1 VPQTQIR
8 QPQEQAK
15 GGQISQAIP
24 MNGQGPQLQG
34 DGINFGVN
42 QHRRIVPAQAVGLAR
57 AVTVFTTF
65 ISIVKFEIKSLNP
78 LNIRNQT
85 IQRDTMTQDTMTE
98 SDAINRRSRNITEG
112 VARAPNRSMY
122 YAMGY
127 EAEDFKKPMVGVANG
142 HSTITPCN
150 SGLQKLADAAINAI
164 EEAGGNAQ
172 VFGTPTISD
181 GMAMGTE
188 GMKYSLVSREVISD
202 CIETCVQGQWMDGV
216 LVIGG
221 CDKNMPGGLMGMLR
235 ANVPSIYVYGG
246 TILPGHYK
254 GQDLNIVSVFE
265 AVGEHAAGR
274 MSDEDL
280 LQIERRAVPGPGS
293 CGGMYTANTMSS
305 ALEALG
311 MSLPYSSTMA
321 NVHDEK
327 TDSAKASAK
336 VLIEAIKKN
345 LKPRDIVTKEAIEN
359 AVAVIM
365 ATGGSTNAVL
375 HFLAIAHTAGVEWT
389 IDDFERIRQKTPV
402 LCDLKPSGKYLA
414 VDLHKAG
421 GIPQVMKTLLAAGLL
436 NGDCITISG
445 QTITEV
451 LQDVPAVPRAD
462 QDVIRPISNPLYTH
476 GHLAVLKGN
485 LSPEGCVAKITGL
498 KNPVMTGPARVFDD
512 EQTAMTA
519 ILGGKIKAGDV
530 MVLRY
535 LGPKGGPGMPEMLAP
550 TGALVGAGLGESV
563 GLITDGRFS
572 GGTWGMVV
580 GHVAPEA
587 AAGGN
592 IAFIKENDS
601 ITIDAKQLLLQL
613 NISDEELAAR
623 KVGWKA
629 PLPRYTRGVQAKFA
643 FNASSASKGAVLDD
657 Y

>member
-1 VPQTQIR
+1 
-8 QPQEQAK
+8 
-15 GGQISQAIP
+15 
-24 MNGQGPQLQG
+24 
-34 DGINFGVN
+34 
-42 QHRRIVPAQAVGLAR
+42 
-57 AVTVFTTF
+57 
-65 ISIVKFEIKSLNP
+65 
-78 LNIRNQT
+78 
-85 IQRDTMTQDTMTE
+85 MTQDQMPE
-98 SDAINRRSRNITEG
+98 GDAINRRSRNITEG
-112 VARAPNRSMY
+112 TARAPNRSMY

-150 SGLQKLADAAINAI
+150 SGLQKLADAAIDAI

-254 GQDLNIVSVFE
+254 GKDLNIVSVFE
-265 AVGEHAAGR
+265 AVGEHSAGR

-305 ALEALG
+305 AFEALG
-311 MSLPYSSTMA
+311 ISLPYSSTMA
-321 NVHDEK
+321 NPHDEK
-327 TDSAKASAK
+327 TNSAKESAK

-345 LKPRDIVTKEAIEN
+345 LKPRDIVTKQAIEN

-402 LCDLKPSGKYLA
+402 LCDLKPSGRYLA
-414 VDLHKAG
+414 VDLHRAG

-436 NGDCITISG
+436 NGDCITITG
-445 QTITEV
+445 QTIAEV
-451 LQDVPAVPRAD
+451 LKDVPAVPRAD
-462 QDVIRPISNPLYTH
+462 QDVIRPIDNPIYAQ

-498 KNPVMTGPARVFDD
+498 KSPVMTGPARVFDD
-512 EQTAMTA
+512 EQSALTA
-519 ILGGKIKAGDV
+519 ILAGKIKAGDV

-592 IAFIKENDS
+592 IAFIRENDS

-613 NISDEELAAR
+613 NISDDELAAR

>member
-1 VPQTQIR
+1 MDTKTVKITV
-8 QPQEQAK
+8 
-15 GGQISQAIP
+15 
-24 MNGQGPQLQG
+24 MNP
-34 DGINFGVN
+34 
-42 QHRRIVPAQAVGLAR
+42 
-57 AVTVFTTF
+57 
-65 ISIVKFEIKSLNP
+65 
-78 LNIRNQT
+78 
-85 IQRDTMTQDTMTE
+85 
-98 SDAINRRSRNITEG
+98 RSKNITEG
-112 VARAPNRSMY
+112 KSRAPNRSMY

-127 EAEDFKKPMVGVANG
+127 ESGDFVKPMIGVANG

-150 SGLQKLADAAINAI
+150 SGLQRLADAAIAAI

-216 LVIGG
+216 LVVGG

-246 TILPGHYK
+246 TILPGSYK
-254 GQDLNIVSVFE
+254 GKDLNIVSVFE
-265 AVGEHAAGR
+265 AVGENAAGR

-280 LQIERRAVPGPGS
+280 LQIERRAIPGTGS

-305 ALEALG
+305 AFEALG
-311 MSLPYSSTMA
+311 ISLPYSSTMA
-321 NVHDEK
+321 NPHDEK
-327 TDSAKASAK
+327 MNSAAESAR
-336 VLIEAIKKN
+336 VLIEAVRKDI
-345 LKPRDIVTKEAIEN
+345 KPRDIVTKKAIEN

-375 HFLAIAHTAGVEWT
+375 HFLAIAHAAEVEWT
-389 IDDFERIRQKTPV
+389 IDDFERIRVKTPV

-414 VDLHKAG
+414 VDLHRAG

-436 NGDCITISG
+436 HGDCLTISG
-445 QTITEV
+445 QTIAEV
-451 LQDVPAVPRAD
+451 LKDVPDAPRAD
-462 QDVIRPISNPLYTH
+462 QDVIRGIDKPMYAQ
-476 GHLAVLKGN
+476 GHLAILKGN

-512 EQTAMTA
+512 EQSGLAA
-519 ILGGKIKAGDV
+519 ILAGKIKPGDV

-592 IAFIKENDS
+592 IAFINEGDS
-601 ITIDAKQLLLQL
+601 ITIDARQLLLQL
-613 NISDEELAAR
+613 NISDAELAQR
-623 KVGWKA
+623 KVGWVA
-629 PLPRYTRGVQAKFA
+629 PKPRYTRGVQAKFA